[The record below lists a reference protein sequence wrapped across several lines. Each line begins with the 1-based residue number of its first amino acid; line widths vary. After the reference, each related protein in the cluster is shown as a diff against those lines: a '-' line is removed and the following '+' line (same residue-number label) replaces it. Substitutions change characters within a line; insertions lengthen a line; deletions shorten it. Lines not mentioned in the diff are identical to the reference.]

1 MTCAARHP
9 TPLCGAVPP
18 SLGRGLVLAG
28 LSLLIAGCS
37 GLDGS
42 SSFSCAAPPGVTC
55 TSTSGIY
62 ANAAANNLPGSRR
75 VGDEGR
81 PGESAAPRGDAG
93 TGVTAGHRPQ
103 VAYDTPINTLEA
115 PSPAAPLSPRAF
127 NAPNSGMPIRTP
139 ERIMRVWFAPT
150 TDEEDAVHDQRFV
163 YVAVAPG
170 SWTLESTRANVRAQ
184 FKALHPLSVKN
195 PANKQ
200 SAPGASGTQ
209 GSTTAQNLPAQA
221 AAPRDPQ
228 PFSMSPGNG
237 ASPGSGYSGGGYANG
252 PLPRSP
258 VFPTTPVAPS
268 WDLN

>member
-1 MTCAARHP
+1 MIRACRYGDRLREGVVA
-9 TPLCGAVPP
+9 G
-18 SLGRGLVLAG
+18 LGRALVLAG
-28 LSLLIAGCS
+28 LGLALSGCS

-75 VGDEGR
+75 LADEGR
-81 PGESAAPRGDAG
+81 PGESAASKADPSP
-93 TGVTAGHRPQ
+93 GVTAGRRPQ

-200 SAPGASGTQ
+200 GAAGAGAAPNSAG
-209 GSTTAQNLPAQA
+209 QNLPAQA

-228 PFSMSPGNG
+228 PFSMT
-237 ASPGSGYSGGGYANG
+237 PGSGSLPGGAYPNSAYPPG

-258 VFPTTPVAPS
+258 IFPATPVAPS